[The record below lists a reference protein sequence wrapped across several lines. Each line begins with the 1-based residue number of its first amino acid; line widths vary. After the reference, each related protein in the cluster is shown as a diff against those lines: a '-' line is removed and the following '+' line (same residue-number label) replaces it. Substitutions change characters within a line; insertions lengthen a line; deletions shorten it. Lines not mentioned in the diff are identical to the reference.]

1 VCDENTAGLGEI
13 SRLQVRCLMVLLLSR
28 HMDRFCSLDKEKGSK
43 AKLSMR
49 EILNMEDQYPRK
61 KI

>member
-1 VCDENTAGLGEI
+1 
-13 SRLQVRCLMVLLLSR
+13 MVLLLSR